1 LICLGSIKCQ
11 SYWGGEGSDFGSFSF
26 PRSFSI
32 DNYIKLFLSLYEQCN
47 WSSNNTNDLLQ
58 YMFQNKNENPSL
70 SSIKKRRKWFYDII
84 VQQKI
89 GKDLFL
95 KKLLREAKDNTLDL
109 LDEYPD
115 LTTPISI
122 HLLTKY
128 ECEGIVKAPQRLSLI
143 RYQLMT
149 QEIFDEFLS
158 LFKQTGSDV
167 NQRQLNYPLFF
178 QCALSTNEEYVK
190 NVLQWI
196 EKRFL
201 NEQLIVIEHF
211 LRILSSS
218 NNQFHLE
225 ILPKNIESIQ
235 VIIDIAVNHLQQSTN
250 TLQIIINYGI
260 FLLKQA
266 EQHRNKE
273 QKQIIQTFATKIIKQ

>member
-1 LICLGSIKCQ
+1 MLENKQQNNNLNSIKQ
-11 SYWGGEGSDFGSFSF
+11 
-26 PRSFSI
+26 
-32 DNYIKLFLSLYEQCN
+32 
-47 WSSNNTNDLLQ
+47 
-58 YMFQNKNENPSL
+58 
-70 SSIKKRRKWFYDII
+70 RRKWLFEI
-84 VQQKI
+84 VI
-89 GKDLFL
+89 VERLGKELFL
-95 KKLLREAKDNTLDL
+95 KKLLKEGNESTLRL
-109 LDEYPD
+109 FDEYSE
-115 LTTPISI
+115 LTTPFSL
-122 HLLTKY
+122 HLLSKF
-128 ECEGIVKAPQRLSLI
+128 ERNGIVKASQRLSLI
-143 RYQLMT
+143 RYQSMT
-149 QEIFDEFLS
+149 KEIFDEFLS

-235 VIIDIAVNHLQQSTN
+235 AIIDIAVNHLQQSTN